1 MMSLSI
7 RTSQCSISF
16 SSQVERNSFVRRV
29 RAAQLRVDWSDQA
42 HCMLR
47 ASATHNMLRLLAQ
60 DGPVVLEVVTSV
72 VDEPTTSSGS
82 SSQPEQGI
90 QLRLL

>member
-1 MMSLSI
+1 
-7 RTSQCSISF
+7 
-16 SSQVERNSFVRRV
+16 
-29 RAAQLRVDWSDQA
+29 
-42 HCMLR
+42 
-47 ASATHNMLRLLAQ
+47 MLRLLAQ